1 MAQALSSATLPPTPI
16 SSEVKDL
23 INRIFHLVDQRD
35 DNVGT
40 ILAEQIFTPDAMFI
54 SANGTFQGKEE
65 ISASRANAWK
75 VVTSR
80 HHMVDKVF
88 SGNADGTDLVLVGR
102 LETRTKDSDATKSTE
117 FAARGV
123 VDKAAVGGPRFS
135 SYQAWVG
142 NSSTI

>member
-1 MAQALSSATLPPTPI
+1 MAQALSQAKLPPTPVP
-16 SSEVKDL
+16 SEVKDL
-23 INRIFHLVDQRD
+23 INRLFQLVDSKD

-40 ILAEQIFTPDAMFI
+40 ILAEEIFTPDAMFI
-54 SANGTFQGKEE
+54 SANGTFNGKDE
-65 ISASRANAWK
+65 ISASRTNAWK

-102 LETRTKDSDATKSTE
+102 LETRTKDSDATTSTE

-123 VDKAAVGGPRFS
+123 FDKTAAGGPKLK

-142 NSSTI
+142 SSSTI